1 VLEKTQ
7 KVLELIS
14 NDDIF
19 KNNDIRF
26 VGGTA
31 LSHIIKHR
39 LSEDLDFAAI
49 KLNPKKI
56 IKMMD
61 NYGAIKM
68 EHDPTMKDYV
78 ENDGEDIDN
87 NYMKFMLN
95 GVKVEFFTPPFNTFE
110 VNVWTKDKYNF
121 YKGSNL
127 KIASLDT
134 IIYMKTMAFWNR
146 KKYRDLFDI
155 YFVIEEGH
163 TTTDKFIN
171 RYLEN
176 NIQYNIDDL
185 YRKIQSV
192 REFYEKLDDEGINTL
207 VQNPKTYEWYRLK
220 IENFIHEEV
229 LAKVYQDN

>member
-19 KNNDIRF
+19 K
-26 VGGTA
+26 
-31 LSHIIKHR
+31 
-39 LSEDLDFAAI
+39 
-49 KLNPKKI
+49 
-56 IKMMD
+56 
-61 NYGAIKM
+61 
-68 EHDPTMKDYV
+68 
-78 ENDGEDIDN
+78 
-87 NYMKFMLN
+87 
-95 GVKVEFFTPPFNTFE
+95 
-110 VNVWTKDKYNF
+110 
-121 YKGSNL
+121 
-127 KIASLDT
+127 
-134 IIYMKTMAFWNR
+134 
-146 KKYRDLFDI
+146 
-155 YFVIEEGH
+155 
-163 TTTDKFIN
+163 N